1 MNEPLVRVSKAKKT
15 FEGGL
20 VTALDEVNLEIEAGS
35 FVAITGPSGSGKT
48 TLLNIVGAMDVP
60 DTGEVSIDGELVSS
74 GKELDSIRARKIGF
88 VFQMHNLIP
97 VLTAR
102 QNVEI
107 PMLPR
112 PLTSTERRARALQ
125 LLDEVKLKKRAESSV
140 LGLSG
145 GERQRVAI
153 ARALAN
159 SPPLLLADEPT
170 GNLDSRT
177 GEEVMGLLHEQR
189 GRVGATL
196 ILVTHNEELC
206 RGADQHIRMQDGKIS
221 T

>member
-1 MNEPLVRVSKAKKT
+1 MSSPLVAVINASKSYESGRVIALDRVS
-15 FEGGL
+15 
-20 VTALDEVNLEIEAGS
+20 LDVNPGE

-48 TLLNIVGAMDVP
+48 TLLNMIGAMDIP
-60 DTGEVSIDGELVSS
+60 DSGEVIINGARVSTRR
-74 GKELDSIRARKIGF
+74 ELDRIRAEKIGF

-112 PLTSTERRARALQ
+112 AIRAGKRKDRALQ
-125 LLDEVKLKKRAESSV
+125 LLDEVQLRSRADSGIH
-140 LGLSG
+140 GLSG

-159 SPPLLLADEPT
+159 SPALLLADEPT
-170 GNLDSRT
+170 GNLDSSTGKEVMDLLHDQCTRT
-177 GEEVMGLLHEQR
+177 G
-189 GRVGATL
+189 AAL
-196 ILVTHNEELC
+196 ILVTHNENLC
-206 RGADQHIRMQDGKIS
+206 KGADQHIRMRDGKIL
-221 T
+221 

>member
-1 MNEPLVRVSKAKKT
+1 MSNPFVAVKEASKVYESGRVIALDRVS
-15 FEGGL
+15 L
-20 VTALDEVNLEIEAGS
+20 QVNPGE

-48 TLLNIVGAMDVP
+48 TLLNMMGAMDIP
-60 DTGEVSIDGELVSS
+60 DSGEVSFNGTRASNRR
-74 GKELDSIRARKIGF
+74 ELDRIRAEKIGF

-112 PLTSTERRARALQ
+112 AISAARRKERALD
-125 LLDEVKLKKRAESSV
+125 LLGEVGLRPRADSSIH
-140 LGLSG
+140 GLSG

-159 SPPLLLADEPT
+159 SPSLLLADEPT
-170 GNLDSRT
+170 GNLDSATGDEIMEMLHDQRTRT
-177 GEEVMGLLHEQR
+177 G
-189 GRVGATL
+189 AAL
-196 ILVTHNEELC
+196 ILVTHNDHLC
-206 RGADQHIRMQDGKIS
+206 RGAGRHIRMQDGKILE
-221 T
+221 

>member
-1 MNEPLVRVSKAKKT
+1 MSSPLVAVINASKSYESGRVIALDRVS
-15 FEGGL
+15 
-20 VTALDEVNLEIEAGS
+20 LDVNPGE

-48 TLLNIVGAMDVP
+48 TLLNMIGAMDIP
-60 DTGEVSIDGELVSS
+60 DSGEVIINGARVSTRR
-74 GKELDSIRARKIGF
+74 ELDRIRAEKIGF

-112 PLTSTERRARALQ
+112 AIRPGKRKDRALQ
-125 LLDEVKLKKRAESSV
+125 LLDEVQLRSRADSGIH
-140 LGLSG
+140 GLSG

-159 SPPLLLADEPT
+159 SPALLLADEPT
-170 GNLDSRT
+170 GNLDSSTGKEVMDLLHDQCTRT
-177 GEEVMGLLHEQR
+177 G
-189 GRVGATL
+189 AAL
-196 ILVTHNEELC
+196 ILVTHNENLC
-206 RGADQHIRMQDGKIS
+206 KGADQHIRMRDGKIL
-221 T
+221 

>member
-1 MNEPLVRVSKAKKT
+1 MNEPLVRVKKAKKT
-15 FEGGL
+15 FEEGL
-20 VTALDEVNLEIEAGS
+20 VVALDEVSLEIEAGS

-60 DTGEVSIDGELVSS
+60 DSGEVFIDGEHAAS

-112 PLTSTERRARALQ
+112 PLTSKERRTRALQ
-125 LLDEVKLKKRAESSV
+125 LLDEVKLKRRAESSV

-177 GEEVMGLLHEQR
+177 GDEVMGLLHEQR
-189 GRVGATL
+189 ERVGATL

-206 RGADQHIRMQDGKIS
+206 RDADQHIRMQDGKIFA
-221 T
+221 

>member
-1 MNEPLVRVSKAKKT
+1 MNEPIVTLRSATKT

-20 VTALDEVNLEIEAGS
+20 VTALDDVSLEIERGS

-48 TLLNIVGAMDVP
+48 PLLNIVGAMDVP
-60 DTGEVSIDGELVSS
+60 DSGEVLIDGSPVESS
-74 GKELDSIRARKIGF
+74 ADLDAIRAEKIGF
-88 VFQMHNLIP
+88 IFQMHNLIP

-112 PLTSTERRARALQ
+112 PLSAGERRERALG
-125 LLDEVKLKKRAESSV
+125 LLEAVKLRDRADSSV
-140 LGLSG
+140 RGLSG

-170 GNLDSRT
+170 GNLDSNT
-177 GEEVMGLLHEQR
+177 GLEIMEMLHEQR
-189 GRVGATL
+189 RRTSAAL
-196 ILVTHNEELC
+196 ILVTHNEVLC
-206 RGADQHIRMQDGKIS
+206 EGADQHIRMQDGRIA
-221 T
+221 

>member
-1 MNEPLVRVSKAKKT
+1 MNEPLVKVANAKKT
-15 FEGGL
+15 FENGL
-20 VTALDEVNLEIEAGS
+20 VRALDDVSIEVMAGS
-35 FVAITGPSGSGKT
+35 FMAITGPSGSGKT
-48 TLLNIVGAMDVP
+48 TLLNIVGAMDIP
-60 DTGEVSIDGELVSS
+60 DSGTVTIDGENALTR
-74 GKELDSIRARKIGF
+74 KDLDNIRAEKIGF

-97 VLTAR
+97 VLSAR

-112 PLTSTERRARALQ
+112 KLSGHERKERALD
-125 LLDEVKLKKRAESSV
+125 LLDGVGLKQRADSSV

-153 ARALAN
+153 ARSIAN

-170 GNLDSRT
+170 GNLDSKT
-177 GEEVMGLLHEQR
+177 GFEVMEILHEQR
-189 GRVGATL
+189 SRVGAAL

-206 RGADQHIRMQDGKIS
+206 LGADQHIRMQDGRV

>member
-1 MNEPLVRVSKAKKT
+1 MNDPLVRVSKAKKT

-20 VTALDEVNLEIEAGS
+20 VTALDEVSLEIEAGS

-60 DTGEVSIDGELVSS
+60 DSGEVFIDGELVAS

-112 PLTSTERRARALQ
+112 PLTSAERRTRALQ
-125 LLDEVKLKKRAESSV
+125 LLDEVKLKK
-140 LGLSG
+140 LS
-145 GERQRVAI
+145 
-153 ARALAN
+153 
-159 SPPLLLADEPT
+159 
-170 GNLDSRT
+170 
-177 GEEVMGLLHEQR
+177 
-189 GRVGATL
+189 L
-196 ILVTHNEELC
+196 I
-206 RGADQHIRMQDGKIS
+206 HI
-221 T
+221 

>member
-1 MNEPLVRVSKAKKT
+1 MNSPLVLVRKAMKT
-15 FEGGL
+15 YESGK
-20 VTALDEVNLEIEAGS
+20 VTALDQVDLTVSPGE

-48 TLLNIVGAMDVP
+48 TLLNMVGAMDIP
-60 DTGEVSIDGELVSS
+60 DSGEVVIGGNPVVTMRD
-74 GKELDSIRARKIGF
+74 LDEIRAEKIGF

-102 QNVEI
+102 QNVEV
-107 PMLPR
+107 PMLPKAMSAR
-112 PLTSTERRARALQ
+112 ERRERALD
-125 LLDEVKLKKRAESSV
+125 LLQEVNLRDRADSSV

-170 GNLDSRT
+170 GNLDSVTGREVMDMLHDQRKRT
-177 GEEVMGLLHEQR
+177 GAALV
-189 GRVGATL
+189 
-196 ILVTHNEELC
+196 LVTHNESLC
-206 RGADQHIRMQDGKIS
+206 QGADQHIRMEDGRVL
-221 T
+221 